1 MVECFPYFL
10 SHPESLSSPEIVIEI
25 LCWKKKVL
33 ISDPQYDWEHDKAG
47 RSQKYKYGEYVA
59 ITGANRVNA
68 S

>member
-1 MVECFPYFL
+1 ML
-10 SHPESLSSPEIVIEI
+10 
-25 LCWKKKVL
+25 KKWAKNKVL